1 MKKILLLS
9 AIMAGAM
16 SVNAQSDFKVKEIAK
31 LPVKNITNYDK
42 GVSRTG
48 YGFGDKFYMT
58 DRGAQQLRVFDLGTG
73 EEIAQKEIGANQA
86 LGHDEAGNAI
96 IANWGFAGSNPVG
109 SETTFTLISAD
120 LKEMRTTEKVGSI
133 QGRGDYL
140 GKAKGNVFGKE
151 GATLLASGAAQ
162 DLENEGIVCY
172 TFTPSG
178 GDTPLVQYSN
188 VYDADQKIGAGTWAT
203 YNFYKDV
210 DGTDRYLYVNRS
222 AALTDVTFEE
232 GEVLGD
238 QTRFYNPEDRLTN
251 KGVCNG
257 GEIFV
262 LGSRKF
268 IVYGN
273 WREGVLTYLDGITI
287 AEIGADNKTLT
298 TVYTK
303 EPDTSLSREMTGQC
317 NWLNVEVLNDKQ
329 AKLYQYFLG
338 GYVAEYGIAIGD
350 ADTPA
355 TSGVKGIE
363 NAPAQVVSTT
373 YYTPAGVA
381 NKAAVKGLNIVVTK
395 YADGSQK
402 VVKVIK

>member
-1 MKKILLLS
+1 MKKILLLT
-9 AIMAGAM
+9 ALMAGAM
-16 SVNAQSDFKVKEIAK
+16 TVNAQSDFQVKELAK

-42 GVSRTG
+42 GVCRSG

-58 DRGAQQLRVFDLGTG
+58 DRNAQQLRVFDLATG
-73 EEIAQKEIGANQA
+73 KEIGQKEIGANQA

-96 IANWGFAGSNPVG
+96 IANWGFAGSNPLG

-120 LKEMRTTEKVGSI
+120 LAKMVTTEKVGSI
-133 QGRGDYL
+133 QGRGDFL
-140 GKAKGNVFGKE
+140 GKAKGNVFGAE

-162 DLENEGIVCY
+162 DLENKGIVCY
-172 TFTPSG
+172 TFSSTGDDTPS
-178 GDTPLVQYSN
+178 VQYSN
-188 VYDADQKIGAGTWAT
+188 VYDGDQKIGVGTWAT
-203 YNFYKDV
+203 YNYYKDV
-210 DGTDRYLYVNRS
+210 DGTDRYLYVNRQV
-222 AALTDVTFEE
+222 ALTDIFFEE
-232 GEVLGD
+232 GEVAGD
-238 QTRFYNPEDRLTN
+238 LTREYNPADRLCN

-273 WREGVLTYLDGITI
+273 WREGVNTYLDGFTI

-303 EPDTSLSREMTGQC
+303 EPDTSMAREMTTQG
-317 NWLNVEVLNDKQ
+317 NWLNVEVLSDKQ

-338 GYVAEYGIAIGD
+338 GYAAEYGITIDG
-350 ADTPA
+350 ADMPTGIA
-355 TSGVKGIE
+355 GVE
-363 NAPAQVVSTT
+363 NAAAKAVSTT

-381 NKAAVKGLNIVVTK
+381 SKTAVKGLNIVVTK

>member
-1 MKKILLLS
+1 MKKILLLT
-9 AIMAGAM
+9 ALMAGAM
-16 SVNAQSDFKVKEIAK
+16 TVNAQSYFQVKELAK

-42 GVSRTG
+42 VVCRSGD
-48 YGFGDKFYMT
+48 GFGDKFYMT
-58 DRGAQQLRVFDLGTG
+58 DRNAQQLRVFDLATG
-73 EEIAQKEIGANQA
+73 KEIGQKEIGANQA

-96 IANWGFAGSNPVG
+96 IANWGFAGSNPLG

-120 LKEMRTTEKVGSI
+120 LAKMVTTEKVGSI
-133 QGRGDYL
+133 QGRGDFL
-140 GKAKGNVFGKE
+140 GKAKGNVFGAE

-162 DLENEGIVCY
+162 DLENKGIVCY
-172 TFTPSG
+172 TFSSTG
-178 GDTPLVQYSN
+178 DDTPLVQYSN
-188 VYDADQKIGAGTWAT
+188 VYDGDQKIGIGTWAT
-203 YNFYKDV
+203 YNYYKDV
-210 DGTDRYLYVNRS
+210 DGTDRYLYVNRQV
-222 AALTDVTFEE
+222 ALTDIFFEE
-232 GEVLGD
+232 GEVAGD
-238 QTRFYNPEDRLTN
+238 LTREYNPADRLCN

-273 WREGVLTYLDGITI
+273 WREGVNTYLDGFTI

-303 EPDTSLSREMTGQC
+303 EPDTSMAREMTTQG
-317 NWLNVEVLNDKQ
+317 NWLNVEVLSDKQ

-338 GYVAEYGIAIGD
+338 GYAAEYGITIDG
-350 ADTPA
+350 ADMPTGIA
-355 TSGVKGIE
+355 GVE
-363 NAPAQVVSTT
+363 NAAAKAVSTT

-381 NKAAVKGLNIVVTK
+381 SKTAVKGLNIVVTK

>member
-73 EEIAQKEIGANQA
+73 EQVAQKEIGANQA

-120 LKEMRTTEKVGSI
+120 LTKMVTTEKVGSI

-140 GKAKGNVFGKE
+140 GKAKGNVFGAE

-162 DLENEGIVCY
+162 DLENKGIVCY
-172 TFTPSG
+172 TFTSSG
-178 GDTPLVQYSN
+178 GDTPLVNYSN
-188 VYDADQKIGAGTWAT
+188 VWDADQKIGAGTWAT
-203 YNFYKDV
+203 YNYYKDV
-210 DGTDRYLYVNRS
+210 DGTDRYVYVNRQ
-222 AALTDVTFEE
+222 APLTDIFFEE
-232 GEVLGD
+232 GEVNGE
-238 QTRFYNPEDRLTN
+238 QTREYSPEDRLCN
-251 KGVCNG
+251 RGVCNG

-273 WREGVLTYLDGITI
+273 LSNPTYLDGFTI

-303 EPDTSLSREMTGQC
+303 EADTSLSREMTGQC

-381 NKAAVKGLNIVVTK
+381 NKTAVKGLNIVVTK

>member
-42 GVSRTG
+42 TVMRSG
-48 YGFGDKFYMT
+48 YGFGDRFYMT
-58 DRGAQQLRVFDLGTG
+58 DRGSMELRVFNLVTG

-162 DLENEGIVCY
+162 DLENKGIVCY

-203 YNFYKDV
+203 YNYYKDV

-238 QTRFYNPEDRLTN
+238 QTRFYSPEDRLPN

-268 IVYGN
+268 VVYGN
-273 WREGVLTYLDGITI
+273 VTAPTYLDGISI

-303 EPDTSLSREMTGQC
+303 AAEESTREMTTQG
-317 NWLNVEVLNDKQ
+317 NWLNVEVLNEKQ

>member
-1 MKKILLLS
+1 
-9 AIMAGAM
+9 MAGAM
-16 SVNAQSDFKVKEIAK
+16 TVNAQSDFQVKELAK

-42 GVSRTG
+42 SVSRSG

-58 DRGAQQLRVFDLGTG
+58 DRNAQQLRVFDLATG
-73 EEIAQKEIGANQA
+73 KEIGQKEIGANQA

-96 IANWGFAGSNPVG
+96 IANWGFAGSNPLG
-109 SETTFTLISAD
+109 SKTTFTLISAD
-120 LKEMRTTEKVGSI
+120 LAKMVTTEKVGSI
-133 QGRGDYL
+133 QGRGDFL
-140 GKAKGNVFGKE
+140 GKAKGNVFGAE

-162 DLENEGIVCY
+162 DLENKGIVCY
-172 TFTPSG
+172 TFSSTG

-188 VYDADQKIGAGTWAT
+188 VYDGDQKIGAGTWAT
-203 YNFYKDV
+203 YNYYKDV
-210 DGTDRYLYVNRS
+210 DGTDRYLYVNRQV
-222 AALTDVTFEE
+222 ALTDIFFEE
-232 GEVLGD
+232 GEVAGD
-238 QTRFYNPEDRLTN
+238 LTREYNPADRLCN

-273 WREGVLTYLDGITI
+273 WREGVNTYLDGFTI

-303 EPDTSLSREMTGQC
+303 EPDTSMAREMTTQG
-317 NWLNVEVLNDKQ
+317 NWLNVEVLSDKQ

-338 GYVAEYGIAIGD
+338 GYAAEYGITIDG
-350 ADTPA
+350 ADMPTGI
-355 TSGVKGIE
+355 TGVE
-363 NAPAQVVSTT
+363 NAAAKAVSTT

-381 NKAAVKGLNIVVTK
+381 SKTAVKGLNIVVTK

>member
-1 MKKILLLS
+1 MKKFLLLT
-9 AIMAGAM
+9 ALMAGAM
-16 SVNAQSDFKVKEIAK
+16 AVNAQSDFQVKELAK
-31 LPVKNITNYDK
+31 LPVTNITNYDK
-42 GVSRTG
+42 KFCRSGF
-48 YGFGDKFYMT
+48 GFGDKFFMT
-58 DRGAQQLRVFDLGTG
+58 DRTAQQLRVFDLATG
-73 EEIAQKEIGANQA
+73 KEIGQKEIGANQA

-96 IANWGFAGSNPVG
+96 IANWGFAGSNPLG

-120 LKEMRTTEKVGSI
+120 LSTMVTTEKVGSI
-133 QGRGDYL
+133 QGRGDFL
-140 GKAKGNVFGKE
+140 GKAKGNVFGAE

-162 DLENEGIVCY
+162 DLENKGIVCY
-172 TFTPSG
+172 TFSSTG

-188 VYDADQKIGAGTWAT
+188 VYDADQKIGSGTWAT
-203 YNFYKDV
+203 YNYYKDV
-210 DGTDRYLYVNRS
+210 DGTDRYLYVNRQV
-222 AALTDVTFEE
+222 ALTDIFFEE
-232 GEVLGD
+232 GDVAGD
-238 QTRFYNPEDRLTN
+238 LTREYNPADRLCD

-273 WREGVLTYLDGITI
+273 WREGVKTYLDGFTI

-298 TVYTK
+298 TVYSK
-303 EPDTSLSREMTGQC
+303 EPDTSMEREMTTQG

-338 GYVAEYGIAIGD
+338 GYAAEYGITIDG
-350 ADTPA
+350 ADMPTGIA
-355 TSGVKGIE
+355 GVE
-363 NAPAQVVSTT
+363 NAAAKAVSTT

-381 NKAAVKGLNIVVTK
+381 SKTAVKGMNIVVTK

>member
-1 MKKILLLS
+1 MKKFLLLT
-9 AIMAGAM
+9 ALMAGAM
-16 SVNAQSDFKVKEIAK
+16 TVNAQSDFQVKELAK

-42 GVSRTG
+42 GVCRSG
-48 YGFGDKFYMT
+48 YGFGNKFYMT
-58 DRGAQQLRVFDLGTG
+58 DRNAQQLRVFDLATG
-73 EEIAQKEIGANQA
+73 KEIGQKEIGANQA

-96 IANWGFAGSNPVG
+96 IANWGFAGSNPLG

-120 LKEMRTTEKVGSI
+120 LAKMVTTEKVGSI
-133 QGRGDYL
+133 QGRGDFL
-140 GKAKGNVFGKE
+140 GKAKGNVFGAE

-162 DLENEGIVCY
+162 DLENKGIVCY
-172 TFTPSG
+172 TFSSTG

-188 VYDADQKIGAGTWAT
+188 VYDGDQKIGVGTWAT
-203 YNFYKDV
+203 NNYYKDV
-210 DGTDRYLYVNRS
+210 DGTDRYLYVNRQF
-222 AALTDVTFEE
+222 ALTDIFFEE
-232 GEVLGD
+232 GEVAGD
-238 QTRFYNPEDRLTN
+238 LTREYNPADRLCN

-273 WREGVLTYLDGITI
+273 WREGVNTYLDGFTI

-303 EPDTSLSREMTGQC
+303 EPDTSMAREMTTQG
-317 NWLNVEVLNDKQ
+317 NWLNVEVLSDKQ

-338 GYVAEYGIAIGD
+338 GYAAEYGITIDG
-350 ADTPA
+350 ADMPTGI
-355 TSGVKGIE
+355 TGVE
-363 NAPAQVVSTT
+363 NAAAKAVSTT

-381 NKAAVKGLNIVVTK
+381 SKTAVKGLNIVVTK

>member
-1 MKKILLLS
+1 MKKFLLLT
-9 AIMAGAM
+9 ALMAGAM
-16 SVNAQSDFKVKEIAK
+16 TVNAQSDFQVKELAK

-42 GVSRTG
+42 GVCRSG
-48 YGFGDKFYMT
+48 YGFGNKFYMT
-58 DRGAQQLRVFDLGTG
+58 DRNAKQLRVFDLATG
-73 EEIAQKEIGANQA
+73 KEIGQKEIGANQA

-96 IANWGFAGSNPVG
+96 IANWGFAGSNPLG

-120 LKEMRTTEKVGSI
+120 LAKMVTTEKVGSI
-133 QGRGDYL
+133 QGRGDFL
-140 GKAKGNVFGKE
+140 GKAKGNVFGAE

-162 DLENEGIVCY
+162 DLENKGIVCY
-172 TFTPSG
+172 TFSSTG
-178 GDTPLVQYSN
+178 DDTPLVQYSN
-188 VYDADQKIGAGTWAT
+188 VYDSDQKIGVGTWAT
-203 YNFYKDV
+203 YNYYKDV
-210 DGTDRYLYVNRS
+210 DGTDRYLYVNRQV
-222 AALTDVTFEE
+222 ALTDIFFEE
-232 GEVLGD
+232 GEVAGD
-238 QTRFYNPEDRLTN
+238 LTREYNPADRLCN

-273 WREGVLTYLDGITI
+273 WREGVNTYLDGFTI

-303 EPDTSLSREMTGQC
+303 EPDTSMAREMTTQG
-317 NWLNVEVLNDKQ
+317 NWLNVEVLSDKQ

-338 GYVAEYGIAIGD
+338 GYAAEYGITIDG
-350 ADTPA
+350 ADMPTGIA
-355 TSGVKGIE
+355 GVE
-363 NAPAQVVSTT
+363 NAAAKAVSTT

-381 NKAAVKGLNIVVTK
+381 SKTAVKGLNIVVTK

>member
-73 EEIAQKEIGANQA
+73 EQVAQKEIGANQA

-120 LKEMRTTEKVGSI
+120 LTKMVTTEKVGSI

-140 GKAKGNVFGKE
+140 GKAKGNVFGAE

-162 DLENEGIVCY
+162 DLENKGIVCY

-178 GDTPLVQYSN
+178 GDTPLVNYSN
-188 VYDADQKIGAGTWAT
+188 VWDGDQKIGAGTWAT
-203 YNFYKDV
+203 YNYYKDV
-210 DGTDRYLYVNRS
+210 DGTDRYVYVNRQ
-222 AALTDVTFEE
+222 APLTDIFFEE
-232 GEVLGD
+232 GEVNGEL
-238 QTRFYNPEDRLTN
+238 TREYSPEDRLCN
-251 KGVCNG
+251 RGVCNG

-273 WREGVLTYLDGITI
+273 LSNPTYLDGFTI

-303 EPDTSLSREMTGQC
+303 EADTSLSREMTGQC

>member
-1 MKKILLLS
+1 MKKFLLLT
-9 AIMAGAM
+9 ALMAGAM
-16 SVNAQSDFKVKEIAK
+16 TVNAQSDFQVKELAK

-42 GVSRTG
+42 VVCRSG

-58 DRGAQQLRVFDLGTG
+58 DRNAQQLRVFDLATG
-73 EEIAQKEIGANQA
+73 KEIGQKEIGANQA

-96 IANWGFAGSNPVG
+96 IANWGFAGSNPLG

-120 LKEMRTTEKVGSI
+120 LAKMVTTEKVGSI
-133 QGRGDYL
+133 QGRGDFL
-140 GKAKGNVFGKE
+140 GKAKGNVFGAE

-162 DLENEGIVCY
+162 DLENKGIVCY
-172 TFTPSG
+172 TFSSTG
-178 GDTPLVQYSN
+178 DDTPLVQYSN
-188 VYDADQKIGAGTWAT
+188 VYDGDQKIGIGTWAT
-203 YNFYKDV
+203 YNYYKDV
-210 DGTDRYLYVNRS
+210 DGTDRYLYVNRQV
-222 AALTDVTFEE
+222 ALTDIFFEE
-232 GEVLGD
+232 GEVAGD
-238 QTRFYNPEDRLTN
+238 LTREYNPADRLCN

-273 WREGVLTYLDGITI
+273 WREGVNTYLDGFTI
-287 AEIGADNKTLT
+287 AEIGADNNTLT

-303 EPDTSLSREMTGQC
+303 EPDTSMEREMTTQG
-317 NWLNVEVLNDKQ
+317 NWLNVEVLSDKQ

-338 GYVAEYGIAIGD
+338 GYAAEYGITIDG
-350 ADTPA
+350 ADMPTGIA
-355 TSGVKGIE
+355 GVE
-363 NAPAQVVSTT
+363 NAAAKAVSTT

-381 NKAAVKGLNIVVTK
+381 SKTAVKGLNIVVTK

>member
-1 MKKILLLS
+1 MKKILLLT
-9 AIMAGAM
+9 ALMAGAM
-16 SVNAQSDFKVKEIAK
+16 TVNAQSDFQVKELAK

-42 GVSRTG
+42 GVCRSG
-48 YGFGDKFYMT
+48 YGFGNKFYMT
-58 DRGAQQLRVFDLGTG
+58 DRNAKQLRVFDLATG
-73 EEIAQKEIGANQA
+73 KEIGQKEIGANQA

-96 IANWGFAGSNPVG
+96 IANWGFAGSNPLG

-120 LKEMRTTEKVGSI
+120 LAKMVTTEKVGSI
-133 QGRGDYL
+133 QGRGDFL
-140 GKAKGNVFGKE
+140 GKAKGNVFGAE

-162 DLENEGIVCY
+162 DLENKGIVCY
-172 TFTPSG
+172 TFSSTG

-188 VYDADQKIGAGTWAT
+188 VYDSDQKIGVGTWAT
-203 YNFYKDV
+203 YNYYKDV
-210 DGTDRYLYVNRS
+210 DGTDRYLYVNRQV
-222 AALTDVTFEE
+222 ALTDIFFEE
-232 GEVLGD
+232 GEVAGD
-238 QTRFYNPEDRLTN
+238 LTREYNPADRICN

-273 WREGVLTYLDGITI
+273 VSDPNYLDGITI

-303 EPDTSLSREMTGQC
+303 EADKTLTQEKTTQG
-317 NWLNVEVLNDKQ
+317 NWLNVEVLSDKQ

-338 GYVAEYGIAIGD
+338 GYAAEYGITIDG
-350 ADTPA
+350 ADMPTGIA
-355 TSGVKGIE
+355 GVE
-363 NAPAQVVSTT
+363 NAAAKAVSTT

-381 NKAAVKGLNIVVTK
+381 SKTAVKGLNIVVTK

>member
-1 MKKILLLS
+1 MKKILLLT
-9 AIMAGAM
+9 ALMAGAM
-16 SVNAQSDFKVKEIAK
+16 TVNAQSDFQVKELAK

-42 GVSRTG
+42 GVCRSG

-58 DRGAQQLRVFDLGTG
+58 DRNAQQLRVFDLATSK
-73 EEIAQKEIGANQA
+73 EIGQKEIGANQA

-96 IANWGFAGSNPVG
+96 IANWGFAGSNPLG

-120 LKEMRTTEKVGSI
+120 LAKMVTTEKVGSI
-133 QGRGDYL
+133 QGRGDFL
-140 GKAKGNVFGKE
+140 GKAKGNVFGAE

-162 DLENEGIVCY
+162 DLENKGIVCY
-172 TFTPSG
+172 TFSSTG

-188 VYDADQKIGAGTWAT
+188 VYDGDQKIGVGTWAT
-203 YNFYKDV
+203 YNYYKDV
-210 DGTDRYLYVNRS
+210 DGTDRYLYVNRQV
-222 AALTDVTFEE
+222 ALTDIFFEE
-232 GEVLGD
+232 GEVAGD
-238 QTRFYNPEDRLTN
+238 LTREYNPADRLCN

-273 WREGVLTYLDGITI
+273 WREGVNTYLDGFTI

-303 EPDTSLSREMTGQC
+303 EPDTSMAREMTTQG
-317 NWLNVEVLNDKQ
+317 NWLNVEVLSDKQ

-338 GYVAEYGIAIGD
+338 GYAAEYGITIDG
-350 ADTPA
+350 ADMPTGIA
-355 TSGVKGIE
+355 GVE
-363 NAPAQVVSTT
+363 NAAAKAVSTT

-381 NKAAVKGLNIVVTK
+381 SKTAVKGLNIVVTK

>member
-42 GVSRTG
+42 TVMRSG

-58 DRGAQQLRVFDLGTG
+58 DRGSMELRVFNIATG

-162 DLENEGIVCY
+162 DLENKGIVCY

-203 YNFYKDV
+203 YNYYKDV
-210 DGTDRYLYVNRS
+210 DGTDRFVYVNRQ
-222 AALTDVTFEE
+222 APLTDITFEE

-238 QTRFYNPEDRLTN
+238 QTRSYNPEDRLTN

-273 WREGVLTYLDGITI
+273 QSTPTYLDGFTI

-303 EPDTSLSREMTGQC
+303 AAEESTREMTTQG

-338 GYVAEYGIAIGD
+338 GYVAEYGISIDGT
-350 ADTPA
+350 DTPG
-355 TSGVKGIE
+355 TNGVKGIE

-373 YYTPAGVA
+373 YYTAAGVA
-381 NKAAVKGLNIVVTK
+381 SKTAVKGLNIVVTK

>member
-42 GVSRTG
+42 TVCRSG

-73 EEIAQKEIGANQA
+73 EQVAQKEIGANQA

-120 LKEMRTTEKVGSI
+120 LTKMVTTEKVGSI

-140 GKAKGNVFGKE
+140 GKAKGDVFGKK

-162 DLENEGIVCY
+162 DLENKGIVCY
-172 TFTPSG
+172 TFTSSG
-178 GDTPLVQYSN
+178 GDTPLVNYSN
-188 VYDADQKIGAGTWAT
+188 VWDGDQKIGAGTWAT
-203 YNFYKDV
+203 YNYYKDV
-210 DGTDRYLYVNRS
+210 DGTDRYVYVNRQ
-222 AALTDVTFEE
+222 APLTDIFFEE
-232 GEVLGD
+232 GEVNGEL
-238 QTRFYNPEDRLTN
+238 TREYSPEDRLCN

-273 WREGVLTYLDGITI
+273 QSTPTYLDGFTI

-303 EPDTSLSREMTGQC
+303 EADTELGREMVTQG

-329 AKLYQYFLG
+329 AKLYQYFIN
-338 GYVAEYGIAIGD
+338 GYAAEYGIAIGD

-373 YYTPAGVA
+373 YYTAAGVA

>member
-1 MKKILLLS
+1 
-9 AIMAGAM
+9 MAGAM
-16 SVNAQSDFKVKEIAK
+16 TVNAQSDFQVNELAK

-42 GVSRTG
+42 GVCRSG
-48 YGFGDKFYMT
+48 YGFGNKFYMT
-58 DRGAQQLRVFDLGTG
+58 DRNAKQLRVFDLATG
-73 EEIAQKEIGANQA
+73 KEIGQKEIGANQA

-96 IANWGFAGSNPVG
+96 IANWGFAGSNPLG

-120 LKEMRTTEKVGSI
+120 LAKMVTTEKVGSI
-133 QGRGDYL
+133 QGRGDFL
-140 GKAKGNVFGKE
+140 GKAKGNVFGAE

-162 DLENEGIVCY
+162 DLENKGIVCY
-172 TFTPSG
+172 TFSSTG
-178 GDTPLVQYSN
+178 DDTPLVQYSN
-188 VYDADQKIGAGTWAT
+188 VYDGDQKIGVGTWAT
-203 YNFYKDV
+203 YNYYKDV
-210 DGTDRYLYVNRS
+210 DGTDRYLYVNRQF
-222 AALTDVTFEE
+222 ALTDIFFEE
-232 GEVLGD
+232 GEVAGD
-238 QTRFYNPEDRLTN
+238 LTREYNPADRLCN

-273 WREGVLTYLDGITI
+273 WREGVNTYLDGFTI

-303 EPDTSLSREMTGQC
+303 EPDTSMAREMTTQG

-338 GYVAEYGIAIGD
+338 GYAAEYGITIDG
-350 ADTPA
+350 ADMPTGI
-355 TSGVKGIE
+355 TGVE
-363 NAPAQVVSTT
+363 NAAAKAVSTT

-381 NKAAVKGLNIVVTK
+381 SKTAVKGLNIVVTK

>member
-1 MKKILLLS
+1 MKKFLLLT
-9 AIMAGAM
+9 ALMAGAM
-16 SVNAQSDFKVKEIAK
+16 TVNAQSDFQVKELAK

-42 GVSRTG
+42 GVCRSG
-48 YGFGDKFYMT
+48 YGFGNKFYMT
-58 DRGAQQLRVFDLGTG
+58 DRNAQQLRVFDLATG
-73 EEIAQKEIGANQA
+73 KEIGQKEIGANQA

-96 IANWGFAGSNPVG
+96 IANWGFAGSNPLG

-120 LKEMRTTEKVGSI
+120 LSKMVTTEKVGSI
-133 QGRGDYL
+133 QGRGDFL
-140 GKAKGNVFGKE
+140 GKAKGNVFGAE

-162 DLENEGIVCY
+162 DLENKGIVCY
-172 TFTPSG
+172 TFSSTG

-188 VYDADQKIGAGTWAT
+188 VYDADQKIGSGTWAT
-203 YNFYKDV
+203 YNYYKDV
-210 DGTDRYLYVNRS
+210 DGTDRHLYVNRQV
-222 AALTDVTFEE
+222 ALTDIFFEE
-232 GEVLGD
+232 GEVAGD
-238 QTRFYNPEDRLTN
+238 LTREYNPADRLGN

-273 WREGVLTYLDGITI
+273 VSDPNYLDGITI

-303 EPDTSLSREMTGQC
+303 EADKTLTQEKTTQG
-317 NWLNVEVLNDKQ
+317 NWLNVEVLSDKQ

-338 GYVAEYGIAIGD
+338 GYAAEYGITIDG
-350 ADTPA
+350 ADMPTGIA
-355 TSGVKGIE
+355 GVE
-363 NAPAQVVSTT
+363 NAAAKAVSTT

-381 NKAAVKGLNIVVTK
+381 SKTAVKGLNIVVTK

>member
-1 MKKILLLS
+1 MKKFLLLT
-9 AIMAGAM
+9 ALMAGAM
-16 SVNAQSDFKVKEIAK
+16 TVNAQSDFQVKELAK

-42 GVSRTG
+42 SVSRSG

-58 DRGAQQLRVFDLGTG
+58 DRNAQQLRVFDLATSK
-73 EEIAQKEIGANQA
+73 EIGQKEIGANQA

-96 IANWGFAGSNPVG
+96 IANWGFAGSNPLG

-120 LKEMRTTEKVGSI
+120 LAKMVTTEKVGSI
-133 QGRGDYL
+133 QGRGDFL
-140 GKAKGNVFGKE
+140 GKAKGNVFGAE

-162 DLENEGIVCY
+162 DLENKGIVCY
-172 TFTPSG
+172 TFSSTG

-188 VYDADQKIGAGTWAT
+188 VYDGDQKIGVGTWAT
-203 YNFYKDV
+203 YNYYKDV
-210 DGTDRYLYVNRS
+210 DGTDRYLYVNRQV
-222 AALTDVTFEE
+222 ALTDIFFEE
-232 GEVLGD
+232 GEVAGD
-238 QTRFYNPEDRLTN
+238 LTREYNPADRLCN

-273 WREGVLTYLDGITI
+273 WREGVNTYLDGFTI

-303 EPDTSLSREMTGQC
+303 EPDTSMAREMTTQG
-317 NWLNVEVLNDKQ
+317 NWLNVEVLSDKQ

-338 GYVAEYGIAIGD
+338 GYAAEYGITIDG
-350 ADTPA
+350 ADMPTGI
-355 TSGVKGIE
+355 TGVE
-363 NAPAQVVSTT
+363 NAAAKAVSTT

-381 NKAAVKGLNIVVTK
+381 SKTAVKGLNIVVTK

>member
-1 MKKILLLS
+1 
-9 AIMAGAM
+9 MAGAM
-16 SVNAQSDFKVKEIAK
+16 TVNAQSDFTVKELAK

-42 GVSRTG
+42 GVCRSG
-48 YGFGDKFYMT
+48 YGFGNKFYMT
-58 DRGAQQLRVFDLGTG
+58 DRNAKQLRVFDLATG
-73 EEIAQKEIGANQA
+73 KEIGQKEIGANQA

-96 IANWGFAGSNPVG
+96 IANWGFAGSNPLG

-120 LKEMRTTEKVGSI
+120 LAKMVTTEKVGSI
-133 QGRGDYL
+133 QGRGDFL
-140 GKAKGNVFGKE
+140 GKAKGNVFGAE

-162 DLENEGIVCY
+162 DLENKGIVCY
-172 TFTPSG
+172 TFSSTG

-188 VYDADQKIGAGTWAT
+188 VYDSDQKIGVGTWAT
-203 YNFYKDV
+203 YNYYKDV
-210 DGTDRYLYVNRS
+210 DGTDRYLYVNRQV
-222 AALTDVTFEE
+222 ALTDIFFEE
-232 GEVLGD
+232 GEVAGD
-238 QTRFYNPEDRLTN
+238 LTREYNPADRLCN

-273 WREGVLTYLDGITI
+273 WREGVNTYLDGFTI

-303 EPDTSLSREMTGQC
+303 EPDTSMEREMTTQG
-317 NWLNVEVLNDKQ
+317 NWLNVEVLSDKQ

-338 GYVAEYGIAIGD
+338 GYAAEYGITIDG
-350 ADTPA
+350 ADMPTGIA
-355 TSGVKGIE
+355 GVE
-363 NAPAQVVSTT
+363 NAAAKAVSTT

-381 NKAAVKGLNIVVTK
+381 SKTAVKGLNIVVTK

>member
-42 GVSRTG
+42 TVMRSG
-48 YGFGDKFYMT
+48 YGFGDRFYMT
-58 DRGAQQLRVFDLGTG
+58 DRGSMELRVFNLVTG

-162 DLENEGIVCY
+162 DLENKGIVCY

-203 YNFYKDV
+203 YNYYKDV

-238 QTRFYNPEDRLTN
+238 QTRFYSPEDRLPN

-273 WREGVLTYLDGITI
+273 QSTPTYLDGFTI

-303 EPDTSLSREMTGQC
+303 EADTSLSREMTGQC

>member
-1 MKKILLLS
+1 
-9 AIMAGAM
+9 MAGAM
-16 SVNAQSDFKVKEIAK
+16 TVNAQSDFQVKELAK

-42 GVSRTG
+42 GVCRSG
-48 YGFGDKFYMT
+48 YGFGNKFYMT
-58 DRGAQQLRVFDLGTG
+58 DRNAKQLRVFDLATG
-73 EEIAQKEIGANQA
+73 KEIGQKEIGANQA

-96 IANWGFAGSNPVG
+96 IANWGFAGSNPLG

-120 LKEMRTTEKVGSI
+120 LAKMVTTEKVGSI
-133 QGRGDYL
+133 QGRGDFL
-140 GKAKGNVFGKE
+140 GKAKGNVFGAE

-172 TFTPSG
+172 TFSSTG

-188 VYDADQKIGAGTWAT
+188 VYDGDQKIGVGTWAT
-203 YNFYKDV
+203 YNYYKDV
-210 DGTDRYLYVNRS
+210 DGTDRYLYVNRQV
-222 AALTDVTFEE
+222 ALTDIFFEE
-232 GEVLGD
+232 GEVAGD
-238 QTRFYNPEDRLTN
+238 LTREYNPADRLCN

-273 WREGVLTYLDGITI
+273 WREGVNTYLDGFTI

-303 EPDTSLSREMTGQC
+303 EPDTSMAREMTTQG
-317 NWLNVEVLNDKQ
+317 NWLNVEVLSDKQ

-338 GYVAEYGIAIGD
+338 GYAAEYGITIDG
-350 ADTPA
+350 ADMPTGIA
-355 TSGVKGIE
+355 GVE
-363 NAPAQVVSTT
+363 NAAAKAVSTT

-381 NKAAVKGLNIVVTK
+381 SKTAVKGLNIVVTK

>member
-1 MKKILLLS
+1 MKKILLLT
-9 AIMAGAM
+9 ALMAGAM
-16 SVNAQSDFKVKEIAK
+16 TVNAQSDFQVKELAK

-42 GVSRTG
+42 SVSRSG

-58 DRGAQQLRVFDLGTG
+58 DRNAQQLRVFNLATG
-73 EEIAQKEIGANQA
+73 KEIGQKEIGANQA

-96 IANWGFAGSNPVG
+96 IANWGFAGSNPLG
-109 SETTFTLISAD
+109 SKTTFTLISAD
-120 LKEMRTTEKVGSI
+120 LAKMVTTEKVGSI
-133 QGRGDYL
+133 QGRGDFL
-140 GKAKGNVFGKE
+140 GKAKGNVFGAE

-162 DLENEGIVCY
+162 DLENKGIVCY
-172 TFTPSG
+172 TFSSTG

-188 VYDADQKIGAGTWAT
+188 VYDGDQKIGVGTWAT
-203 YNFYKDV
+203 YNYYKDV

-222 AALTDVTFEE
+222 VALTDIFFEE
-232 GEVLGD
+232 GEVAGD
-238 QTRFYNPEDRLTN
+238 LTREYNPADRLCN

-273 WREGVLTYLDGITI
+273 WREGVNTYLDGFTI

-303 EPDTSLSREMTGQC
+303 EADKTLTQEKTTQG
-317 NWLNVEVLNDKQ
+317 NWLNVEVLSDKQ
-329 AKLYQYFLG
+329 AKLYQYFPG
-338 GYVAEYGIAIGD
+338 GYMAEYGITIDG
-350 ADTPA
+350 ADMPTGIA
-355 TSGVKGIE
+355 GVE
-363 NAPAQVVSTT
+363 NAAAKAVSTT

-381 NKAAVKGLNIVVTK
+381 SKTAVKGLNIVVTK

>member
-1 MKKILLLS
+1 
-9 AIMAGAM
+9 MAGAM
-16 SVNAQSDFKVKEIAK
+16 TVNAQSDFQVKELAK

-42 GVSRTG
+42 GVCRSG
-48 YGFGDKFYMT
+48 YGFGNKFYMT
-58 DRGAQQLRVFDLGTG
+58 DRNAQQLRVFDLATG
-73 EEIAQKEIGANQA
+73 KEIGQKEIGANQA

-96 IANWGFAGSNPVG
+96 IANWGFAGSNPLG

-120 LKEMRTTEKVGSI
+120 LAKMVTTEKVGSI
-133 QGRGDYL
+133 QGRGDFL
-140 GKAKGNVFGKE
+140 GKAKGNVFGAE

-162 DLENEGIVCY
+162 DLENKGIVCY
-172 TFTPSG
+172 TFSSTG

-188 VYDADQKIGAGTWAT
+188 VYDGDQKIGAGTWAT
-203 YNFYKDV
+203 YNYYKDV
-210 DGTDRYLYVNRS
+210 DGTDRYLYVNRQV
-222 AALTDVTFEE
+222 ALTDIFFEE
-232 GEVLGD
+232 GEVAGD
-238 QTRFYNPEDRLTN
+238 LTREYNPADRLCN

-273 WREGVLTYLDGITI
+273 WREGVNTYLDGFTI

-303 EPDTSLSREMTGQC
+303 EPDTSMAREMTTQG
-317 NWLNVEVLNDKQ
+317 NWLNVEVLSDKQ

-338 GYVAEYGIAIGD
+338 GYAAEYGITIDG
-350 ADTPA
+350 ADMPTGI
-355 TSGVKGIE
+355 TGVE
-363 NAPAQVVSTT
+363 NAAAKAVSTT

-381 NKAAVKGLNIVVTK
+381 SKTAVKGLNIVVTK

>member
-1 MKKILLLS
+1 MKKILLLT
-9 AIMAGAM
+9 ALMAGAM
-16 SVNAQSDFKVKEIAK
+16 TVNAQSDFTVKELAK

-42 GVSRTG
+42 GVCRSG
-48 YGFGDKFYMT
+48 YGFGNKFYMT
-58 DRGAQQLRVFDLGTG
+58 DRNAQQLRVFDLATG
-73 EEIAQKEIGANQA
+73 KEIGQKEIGANQA

-96 IANWGFAGSNPVG
+96 IANWGFAGSNPLG

-120 LKEMRTTEKVGSI
+120 LSKMVTTEKVGSI
-133 QGRGDYL
+133 QGRGDFL
-140 GKAKGNVFGKE
+140 GKAKGNVFGAE

-162 DLENEGIVCY
+162 DLENKGIVCY
-172 TFTPSG
+172 TFSSTG

-188 VYDADQKIGAGTWAT
+188 VYDSDQKIGVGTWAT
-203 YNFYKDV
+203 YNYYKDV
-210 DGTDRYLYVNRS
+210 DGTDRYLYVNRQV
-222 AALTDVTFEE
+222 ALTDIFFEE
-232 GEVLGD
+232 GEVAGD
-238 QTRFYNPEDRLTN
+238 LTREYNPADRLCN

-273 WREGVLTYLDGITI
+273 VSDPNYLDGITI

-303 EPDTSLSREMTGQC
+303 EADKTLTQEKTTQG
-317 NWLNVEVLNDKQ
+317 NWLNVEVLSDKQ

-338 GYVAEYGIAIGD
+338 GYAAEYGITIDG
-350 ADTPA
+350 ADMPTGIA
-355 TSGVKGIE
+355 GVE
-363 NAPAQVVSTT
+363 NAAAKAVSTT

-381 NKAAVKGLNIVVTK
+381 SKTAVKGLNIVVTK

>member
-1 MKKILLLS
+1 MKKFLLLT
-9 AIMAGAM
+9 ALMAGAM
-16 SVNAQSDFKVKEIAK
+16 TVNAQSDFQVKELTK
-31 LPVKNITNYDK
+31 LPVTNITNYDK
-42 GVSRTG
+42 GVCRSG

-58 DRGAQQLRVFDLGTG
+58 DRNAQQLRVFNLATG
-73 EEIAQKEIGANQA
+73 KEIGQKEIGANQA

-96 IANWGFAGSNPVG
+96 IANWGFAGSNPLG

-120 LKEMRTTEKVGSI
+120 LSTMVTTEKVGSI
-133 QGRGDYL
+133 QGRGDFL
-140 GKAKGNVFGKE
+140 GKAKGNVFGAE

-162 DLENEGIVCY
+162 DLENKGIVCY
-172 TFTPSG
+172 TFSSTG

-188 VYDADQKIGAGTWAT
+188 VYDADQKIGSGTWAT
-203 YNFYKDV
+203 YNYYKDV
-210 DGTDRYLYVNRS
+210 DGTDRYLYVNRQV
-222 AALTDVTFEE
+222 ALTDIFFEE
-232 GEVLGD
+232 GEVAGD
-238 QTRFYNPEDRLTN
+238 LTREYTPADRLCN

-273 WREGVLTYLDGITI
+273 LSKPTYLDGFTI

-303 EPDTSLSREMTGQC
+303 EADTSLGREMTTQG

-338 GYVAEYGIAIGD
+338 GYAAEYGITIDG
-350 ADTPA
+350 ADMPTGIA
-355 TSGVKGIE
+355 GVE
-363 NAPAQVVSTT
+363 NAAAKAVSTT

-381 NKAAVKGLNIVVTK
+381 SKTAVKGLNIVVTK

>member
-1 MKKILLLS
+1 
-9 AIMAGAM
+9 MAGAM
-16 SVNAQSDFKVKEIAK
+16 TVNAQSDFQVKELAK

-42 GVSRTG
+42 VVCRSG

-58 DRGAQQLRVFDLGTG
+58 DRNAQQLRVFDLATG
-73 EEIAQKEIGANQA
+73 KEIGQKEIGANQA

-96 IANWGFAGSNPVG
+96 IANWGFAGSNPLG

-120 LKEMRTTEKVGSI
+120 LAKMVTTEKVGSI
-133 QGRGDYL
+133 QGRGDFL
-140 GKAKGNVFGKE
+140 GKAKGNVFGAE

-162 DLENEGIVCY
+162 DLENKGIVCY
-172 TFTPSG
+172 TFSSTG

-188 VYDADQKIGAGTWAT
+188 VYDGDQKIGVGTWAT
-203 YNFYKDV
+203 YNYYKDV
-210 DGTDRYLYVNRS
+210 DGTDRYLYVNRQV
-222 AALTDVTFEE
+222 ALTDIFFEE
-232 GEVLGD
+232 GEVAGD
-238 QTRFYNPEDRLTN
+238 LTREYNPADRLCN

-273 WREGVLTYLDGITI
+273 WREGVNTYLDGFTI

-303 EPDTSLSREMTGQC
+303 EPDTSMAREMTTQG

-338 GYVAEYGIAIGD
+338 GYAAEYGITIDG
-350 ADTPA
+350 ADMPTGI
-355 TSGVKGIE
+355 TGVE
-363 NAPAQVVSTT
+363 NAAAKAVSTT

-381 NKAAVKGLNIVVTK
+381 SKTAVKGLNIVVTK

>member
-1 MKKILLLS
+1 MKKILLLT
-9 AIMAGAM
+9 ALMAGAM
-16 SVNAQSDFKVKEIAK
+16 TVNAQSDFQVKELAK

-42 GVSRTG
+42 GVCRSG

-58 DRGAQQLRVFDLGTG
+58 DRNAQQLRVFDLATG
-73 EEIAQKEIGANQA
+73 KEIGQKEIGANQA

-96 IANWGFAGSNPVG
+96 IANWGFAGSNPLG

-120 LKEMRTTEKVGSI
+120 LAKMVTTEKVGSI
-133 QGRGDYL
+133 QGRGDFL
-140 GKAKGNVFGKE
+140 GKAKGNVFGAE

-162 DLENEGIVCY
+162 DLENKGIVCY
-172 TFTPSG
+172 TFSSTG

-188 VYDADQKIGAGTWAT
+188 VYDGDQKIGVGTWAT
-203 YNFYKDV
+203 YNYYKDV

-222 AALTDVTFEE
+222 FALTDIFFEE
-232 GEVLGD
+232 GEVAGD
-238 QTRFYNPEDRLTN
+238 LTREYNPADRLCN

-273 WREGVLTYLDGITI
+273 WREGVNTYLDGFTI

-303 EPDTSLSREMTGQC
+303 EPDTSMAREMTTQG
-317 NWLNVEVLNDKQ
+317 NWLNVEVLSDKQ

-338 GYVAEYGIAIGD
+338 GYAAEYGITIDG
-350 ADTPA
+350 ADMPTGI
-355 TSGVKGIE
+355 TGVE
-363 NAPAQVVSTT
+363 NAAAKAVSTT

-381 NKAAVKGLNIVVTK
+381 SKTAVKGLNIVVTK

>member
-151 GATLLASGAAQ
+151 GATLLASGTAQ
-162 DLENEGIVCY
+162 DLENKGIVCY

-178 GDTPLVQYSN
+178 GDTPFVKYSN
-188 VYDADQKIGAGTWAT
+188 VWDADQKIGAGTWAT
-203 YNFYKDV
+203 YNYYKDV
-210 DGTDRYLYVNRS
+210 DGTDRYLYVNRQ
-222 AALTDVTFEE
+222 APLTDITFEE

-238 QTRFYNPEDRLTN
+238 QTRFYSPEDRLPN

-273 WREGVLTYLDGITI
+273 QSSPTYLDGISI

-303 EPDTSLSREMTGQC
+303 EAEEKNREMTGQC

>member
-1 MKKILLLS
+1 MKIILLLS

-42 GVSRTG
+42 TVMRSG

-58 DRGAQQLRVFDLGTG
+58 DRGSMELRVFDLGTG

-162 DLENEGIVCY
+162 DLENKGIVCY

-203 YNFYKDV
+203 YNYYKDV
-210 DGTDRYLYVNRS
+210 DGTDRFVYVNRQ
-222 AALTDVTFEE
+222 APLTDITFEE

-238 QTRFYNPEDRLTN
+238 QTRFYSPEDRLPN

-273 WREGVLTYLDGITI
+273 VSTPTYLDGITI

-303 EPDTSLSREMTGQC
+303 EAEEKNREMTTQG
-317 NWLNVEVLNDKQ
+317 NWLNVEVLNEKQ

>member
-1 MKKILLLS
+1 MKKILLLT
-9 AIMAGAM
+9 ALMAGAM
-16 SVNAQSDFKVKEIAK
+16 TVNAQSDFQVNELAK

-42 GVSRTG
+42 GVCRSG

-58 DRGAQQLRVFDLGTG
+58 DRNAQQLRVFDLATG
-73 EEIAQKEIGANQA
+73 KEIGQKEIGANQA

-96 IANWGFAGSNPVG
+96 IANWGFAGSNPLG
-109 SETTFTLISAD
+109 SKTTFTLISAD
-120 LKEMRTTEKVGSI
+120 LAKMVTTEKVGSI
-133 QGRGDYL
+133 QGRGDFL
-140 GKAKGNVFGKE
+140 GKAKGNVFGAE

-162 DLENEGIVCY
+162 DLENKGIVCY
-172 TFTPSG
+172 TFSSTG

-188 VYDADQKIGAGTWAT
+188 VYDGDQKIGVGTWAT
-203 YNFYKDV
+203 YNYYKDV
-210 DGTDRYLYVNRS
+210 DGTDRYLYVNRQV
-222 AALTDVTFEE
+222 ALTDIFFEE
-232 GEVLGD
+232 GEVAGD
-238 QTRFYNPEDRLTN
+238 LTREYNPADRLCN

-273 WREGVLTYLDGITI
+273 WREGVNTYLDGFTI

-303 EPDTSLSREMTGQC
+303 EADKTLTQEKTTQG
-317 NWLNVEVLNDKQ
+317 NWLNVEVLSDKQ

-338 GYVAEYGIAIGD
+338 GYAAEYGITIDG
-350 ADTPA
+350 ADMPTGIA
-355 TSGVKGIE
+355 GVE
-363 NAPAQVVSTT
+363 NAAAKAVSTT

-381 NKAAVKGLNIVVTK
+381 SKTAVKGLNIVVTK

>member
-1 MKKILLLS
+1 
-9 AIMAGAM
+9 MAGAM
-16 SVNAQSDFKVKEIAK
+16 TVNAQSDFQVKELAK

-42 GVSRTG
+42 GVCRSG

-58 DRGAQQLRVFDLGTG
+58 DRNAQQLRVFDLATG
-73 EEIAQKEIGANQA
+73 KEIGQKEIGANQA

-96 IANWGFAGSNPVG
+96 IANWGFAGSNPLG

-120 LKEMRTTEKVGSI
+120 LAKMVTTEKVGSI
-133 QGRGDYL
+133 QGRGDFL
-140 GKAKGNVFGKE
+140 GKAKGNVFGAE

-162 DLENEGIVCY
+162 DLENKGIVCY
-172 TFTPSG
+172 TFSSTG

-188 VYDADQKIGAGTWAT
+188 VYDGDQKIGVGTWAT
-203 YNFYKDV
+203 YNYYKDV
-210 DGTDRYLYVNRS
+210 DGTTDRYLYVNRQV
-222 AALTDVTFEE
+222 ALTDIFFEE
-232 GEVLGD
+232 GEVAGD
-238 QTRFYNPEDRLTN
+238 LTREYNPADRLCN

-273 WREGVLTYLDGITI
+273 WREGVNTYLDGFTI

-303 EPDTSLSREMTGQC
+303 EPDTSMAREMTTQG
-317 NWLNVEVLNDKQ
+317 NWLNVEVLSDKQ

-338 GYVAEYGIAIGD
+338 GYAAEYGITIDG
-350 ADTPA
+350 ADMPTGIA
-355 TSGVKGIE
+355 GVE
-363 NAPAQVVSTT
+363 NAAAKAVSTT

-381 NKAAVKGLNIVVTK
+381 SKTAVKGLNIVVTK

>member
-1 MKKILLLS
+1 
-9 AIMAGAM
+9 MAGAM
-16 SVNAQSDFKVKEIAK
+16 TVNAQSDFQVKELTK
-31 LPVKNITNYDK
+31 LPVTNISNYSK
-42 GVSRTG
+42 GEMRSG

-58 DRGAQQLRVFDLGTG
+58 DRNAQQLRVFNLATG
-73 EEIAQKEIGANQA
+73 KEIGQKEIGANQA

-96 IANWGFAGSNPVG
+96 IANWGFAGSNPLG

-120 LKEMRTTEKVGSI
+120 LSKMVTTEKVGSI
-133 QGRGDYL
+133 QGRGDFL
-140 GKAKGNVFGKE
+140 GKAKGNVFGAE

-162 DLENEGIVCY
+162 DLENKGIVCY
-172 TFTPSG
+172 TFSSTG
-178 GDTPLVQYSN
+178 GDTPLVQYTN
-188 VYDADQKIGAGTWAT
+188 VFDTDNKIGRESWTT
-203 YNFYKDV
+203 YNYYKDV
-210 DGTDRYLYVNRS
+210 NGTDRYLYVNRKE
-222 AALTDVTFEE
+222 ALVDFSFDFEA
-232 GEVLGD
+232 GEVESD
-238 QTRFYNPEDRLTN
+238 MTRVYNPADRLCN

-273 WREGVLTYLDGITI
+273 LSTPTYLDGFTI

-303 EPDTSLSREMTGQC
+303 EADTSLAKEMTTQG

-338 GYVAEYGIAIGD
+338 GYAAEYGITIDG
-350 ADTPA
+350 ADMPTGIA
-355 TSGVKGIE
+355 GVE
-363 NAPAQVVSTT
+363 NAAAKAVSTT

-381 NKAAVKGLNIVVTK
+381 SKTAVKGLNIVVTK

>member
-1 MKKILLLS
+1 MKKFLLLT
-9 AIMAGAM
+9 ALMAGAM
-16 SVNAQSDFKVKEIAK
+16 TVNAQSDFQVNELAK

-42 GVSRTG
+42 VVCRSG

-58 DRGAQQLRVFDLGTG
+58 DRNAQQLRVFDLATG
-73 EEIAQKEIGANQA
+73 KEIGQKEIGANQA

-96 IANWGFAGSNPVG
+96 IANWGFAGSNPLG

-120 LKEMRTTEKVGSI
+120 LAKMVTTEKVGSI
-133 QGRGDYL
+133 QGRGDFL
-140 GKAKGNVFGKE
+140 GKAKGNVFGAE

-162 DLENEGIVCY
+162 DLENKGIVCY
-172 TFTPSG
+172 TFSSTG

-188 VYDADQKIGAGTWAT
+188 VYDGDQKIGVGTWAT
-203 YNFYKDV
+203 YNYYKDV
-210 DGTDRYLYVNRS
+210 DGTDRYLYVNRQV
-222 AALTDVTFEE
+222 ALTDIFFEE
-232 GEVLGD
+232 GEVAGD
-238 QTRFYNPEDRLTN
+238 LTREYNPADRLCN

-273 WREGVLTYLDGITI
+273 WREGVNTYLDGFTI

-303 EPDTSLSREMTGQC
+303 EPDTSMAREMTTQG
-317 NWLNVEVLNDKQ
+317 NWLNVEVLSDKQ

-338 GYVAEYGIAIGD
+338 GYAAEYGITIDG
-350 ADTPA
+350 ADMPTGI
-355 TSGVKGIE
+355 TGVE
-363 NAPAQVVSTT
+363 NAAAKAVSTT

-381 NKAAVKGLNIVVTK
+381 SKTAVKGLNIVVTK

>member
-73 EEIAQKEIGANQA
+73 EQVAQKEIGANQA

-120 LKEMRTTEKVGSI
+120 LTKMVTTEKVGSI

-140 GKAKGNVFGKE
+140 GKAKGNVFGAE

-162 DLENEGIVCY
+162 DLENKGIVCY
-172 TFTPSG
+172 TFTSSG
-178 GDTPLVQYSN
+178 GDTPLVNYSN
-188 VYDADQKIGAGTWAT
+188 VWDGDQKIGAGTWAT
-203 YNFYKDV
+203 YNYYKDV
-210 DGTDRYLYVNRS
+210 DGTDRYVYVNRQ
-222 AALTDVTFEE
+222 APLTDIFFEE
-232 GEVLGD
+232 GEVNGEL
-238 QTRFYNPEDRLTN
+238 TREYSPEDRLCN
-251 KGVCNG
+251 RGVCNG

-273 WREGVLTYLDGITI
+273 QSNPTYLDGFTI

-303 EPDTSLSREMTGQC
+303 EADTSLSREMTGQC

>member
-1 MKKILLLS
+1 MKKILLLT
-9 AIMAGAM
+9 ALMAGAM
-16 SVNAQSDFKVKEIAK
+16 TVNAQSDFQVKELAK

-42 GVSRTG
+42 GVCRSG
-48 YGFGDKFYMT
+48 YGFGNKFYMT
-58 DRGAQQLRVFDLGTG
+58 DRNAKQLRVFDLATG
-73 EEIAQKEIGANQA
+73 KEIGQKEIGANQA

-96 IANWGFAGSNPVG
+96 IANWGFAGSNPLG

-120 LKEMRTTEKVGSI
+120 LAKMVTTEKVGSI
-133 QGRGDYL
+133 QGRGDFL
-140 GKAKGNVFGKE
+140 GKAKGNVFGAE

-162 DLENEGIVCY
+162 DLENKGIVCY
-172 TFTPSG
+172 TFSSTG
-178 GDTPLVQYSN
+178 DDTPLVQYSN
-188 VYDADQKIGAGTWAT
+188 VYDSDQKIGVGTWAT
-203 YNFYKDV
+203 YNYYKDV
-210 DGTDRYLYVNRS
+210 DGTDRYLYVNRQV
-222 AALTDVTFEE
+222 ALTDIFFEE
-232 GEVLGD
+232 GEVAGD
-238 QTRFYNPEDRLTN
+238 LTREYNPADRLCN

-273 WREGVLTYLDGITI
+273 WREGVNTYLDGFTI

-303 EPDTSLSREMTGQC
+303 EPDTSMAREMTTQG
-317 NWLNVEVLNDKQ
+317 NWLNVEVLSDKQ

-338 GYVAEYGIAIGD
+338 GYAAEYGITIDG
-350 ADTPA
+350 ADMPTGIA
-355 TSGVKGIE
+355 GVE
-363 NAPAQVVSTT
+363 NAAAKAVSTT

-381 NKAAVKGLNIVVTK
+381 SKTAVKGLNIVVTK

>member
-73 EEIAQKEIGANQA
+73 EQVAQKEIGANQA

-120 LKEMRTTEKVGSI
+120 LTKMVTTEKVGSI

-140 GKAKGNVFGKE
+140 GKAKGNVFGAE

-162 DLENEGIVCY
+162 DLENKGIVCY
-172 TFTPSG
+172 TFTSSG
-178 GDTPLVQYSN
+178 GDTPLVNYSN
-188 VYDADQKIGAGTWAT
+188 VWDADQKIGAGTWAT
-203 YNFYKDV
+203 YNYYKDV
-210 DGTDRYLYVNRS
+210 DGTDRYVYVNRQ
-222 AALTDVTFEE
+222 APLTDIFFEE
-232 GEVLGD
+232 GEVNGE
-238 QTRFYNPEDRLTN
+238 QTREYSPEDRLCN
-251 KGVCNG
+251 RGVCNG

-273 WREGVLTYLDGITI
+273 LSNPTYLDGFTI

-303 EPDTSLSREMTGQC
+303 EADTSLSREMTGQC

>member
-42 GVSRTG
+42 TVMRSG

-162 DLENEGIVCY
+162 DLENKGIVCY

-178 GDTPLVQYSN
+178 GDTPLVSYSN
-188 VYDADQKIGAGTWAT
+188 VWDADQKIGAGTWAT
-203 YNFYKDV
+203 YNYYKDV
-210 DGTDRYLYVNRS
+210 DGTDRFVYVNRQ
-222 AALTDVTFEE
+222 APLTDITFEE

-238 QTRFYNPEDRLTN
+238 QTRFYSPEDRLPN

-273 WREGVLTYLDGITI
+273 QSTPTYLDGISI

-298 TVYTK
+298 TVYTQEAK
-303 EPDTSLSREMTGQC
+303 ETTREMTTQG